1 MPNQPSPKRTLTV
14 SHGNI
19 LAVYF
24 MASDAE
30 KVAGNAWYNDAR
42 DIAIRIG
49 NDCGISVAKAAGVIS
64 ALSPNNRWERNV
76 IDARQVCELYAR
88 TQPENLTQFS
98 GHPIKVCTYGAN
110 LQKAEKILLLDPGA
124 GVKEICSILNGLKT
138 SAFFQCI
145 VGVPHKV
152 VVDVHSYSVWAGKR
166 YTSRLVPSSLASSRS
181 TYERICEDY
190 DTALE
195 YIKQVDH
202 DPLIQDWGAAQL
214 QATTWLTW
222 RRLIKE
228 NQEMVNDDA

>member
-1 MPNQPSPKRTLTV
+1 MPSRPLTV

-30 KVAGNAWYNDAR
+30 KIAGDAWYREAR
-42 DIAIRIG
+42 DIATRIAQ
-49 NDCGISVAKAAGVIS
+49 DCGISTAKAAGVIA

-88 TQPENLTQFS
+88 IQPKDQIEFS

-110 LQKAEKILLLDPGA
+110 LGKAERILLLNSVDEVDGIA
-124 GVKEICSILNGLKT
+124 AILNGPKT
-138 SAFFQCI
+138 ASFFLCI
-145 VGVPHKV
+145 MGVPGKI
-152 VVDVHSYSVWAGKR
+152 VVDVHAYSVWAGQR
-166 YTSRLVPSSLASSRS
+166 YTTKTMPSSFASNKS
-181 TYERICEDY
+181 TYDRICEDY
-190 DTALE
+190 DTALR
-195 YIKQVDH
+195 YIRQIDS
-202 DPLIQDWGAAQL
+202 DPLVQRWNAAQL

-228 NQEMVNDDA
+228 NTEGLNNDA